1 MLLRSSGTFYS
12 LTNWTT
18 KPQVPTPDT
27 PSKSKSLFWTL
38 FVTSETMKN
47 DHVEDFEGWVTW
59 VFSRALPTTRVC
71 WPWSS
76 DGPVVPGDRSCQ
88 VISDKLI
95 VCFITFYQT
104 SGLILKMTMRVW
116 SQSECVWP
124 ERDREEVWVS
134 QCGTHHTR
142 SQVVHTIPEHRKHKQ
157 IARETE
163 WHIHSETSTYLQTHT
178 CDICKKT
185 HTCALRSTH
194 HMI

>member
-95 VCFITFYQT
+95 VCFITLLAGSSWKWQWGCEA
-104 SGLILKMTMRVW
+104 GLSVFGLK
-116 SQSECVWP
+116 EI
-124 ERDREEVWVS
+124 ERKCEFPN
-134 QCGTHHTR
+134 
-142 SQVVHTIPEHRKHKQ
+142 VVHTIPDHRWYTPYQ
-157 IARETE
+157 NTGN
-163 WHIHSETSTYLQTHT
+163 TS
-178 CDICKKT
+178 K
-185 HTCALRSTH
+185 
-194 HMI
+194 